1 MLETPLIIRCA
12 IIAQP
17 TECKTTFFERKP
29 SQIAFQM
36 WNSKWGKIELRSGK
50 TSTVLKSNGYCLTSA
65 YRLTILKKVLC
76 VSKASVNQCLLIALQ
91 DCQNVKVEKKLNIIT
106 VTK

>member
-17 TECKTTFFERKP
+17 TECKTTFFERKL

-36 WNSKWGKIELRSGK
+36 CKSKWFKIELRSGK
-50 TSTVLKSNGYCLTSA
+50 TSTVLNINGYCLTSA

-76 VSKASVNQCLLIALQ
+76 VSKA
-91 DCQNVKVEKKLNIIT
+91 
-106 VTK
+106 